1 MQDYFLYAMVRYNFT
16 LHQLTV
22 ALHLL
27 RSETQIVPV
36 MPTALSDRAGVPY
49 ADRTRF
55 PFPIIYNC
63 GTGLTRPGEYWV
75 TILLMSEAA
84 VALLCC
90 PLFGYLVDISRTRQ
104 LPYLLGLILLAAA
117 MAMLSVAHTV
127 WLFVAARL
135 LQGGATA
142 MVAVAGLAL
151 MTDSVPFGN
160 LGQAIGYLGSAIT
173 LGFMLGPLL
182 GGLVFNVA
190 GYTAVFAMAFAVIA
204 VDFAMRVLVVEK
216 KVARRWM
223 DHDGH
228 ANGQVTG
235 DANHANGRAGNGSIN
250 GHAGGYHT
258 FPHPPAESE
267 NNDRAGFALL
277 KIAREPRV
285 LVSLWALMV
294 QGVLYT
300 AFDAVCSP
308 SHQVQTQTKTD
319 CQTIPVFVESTY
331 GWTPFEAGMTFLP
344 SAITAIFEPYFGI
357 SSPQTRIHNPG

>member
-1 MQDYFLYAMVRYNFT
+1 
-16 LHQLTV
+16 
-22 ALHLL
+22 
-27 RSETQIVPV
+27 
-36 MPTALSDRAGVPY
+36 
-49 ADRTRF
+49 
-55 PFPIIYNC
+55 
-63 GTGLTRPGEYWV
+63 
-75 TILLMSEAA
+75 MSEAA

-117 MAMLSVAHTV
+117 MAMLSLAHTV
-127 WLFVAARL
+127 WLFIAARL

-142 MVAVAGLAL
+142 MVAVAGLSL

-190 GYTAVFAMAFAVIA
+190 GYKAVFAMAFAVIA

-216 KVARRWM
+216 KVAKRWI

-228 ANGQVTG
+228 ANGHVNG
-235 DANHANGRAGNGSIN
+235 DANHANGHANGYANGNANGHAGNSNIN

-258 FPHPPAESE
+258 FPHPPVEGDDK
-267 NNDRAGFALL
+267 DRAGFALL
-277 KIAREPRV
+277 KIARQPRV

-308 SHQVQTQTKTD
+308 PSNQVRTKTKTD
-319 CQTIPVFVESTY
+319 CQTIPVFVESAY

-344 SAITAIFEPYFGI
+344 SAITALFEPYFGI
-357 SSPQTRIHNPG
+357 SFTTDPNS